1 MDTNAWDLA
10 GVIVRAI
17 TYGATFG
24 AAGGVFFL
32 AYSHSLIS
40 DLARLRIRRL
50 IGFLILVA
58 VSSSV
63 LRIPLTAGS
72 MSGEIG
78 GVFDRG
84 LWSMIWHA
92 GEGRATVIR
101 VAGLAIVG
109 AAFLFN
115 RGSTVPAILGAA
127 IAATSFAWIGHP
139 HALRSNVLAQI
150 LVGVHLLG
158 VAFWLGALAPLL
170 LVCRDRAPSYI
181 AATALRFGLAAVFV
195 VSLLIAAG
203 AGLLWMLLGT
213 VSELWTSPYGRVVS
227 VKIGIVGCLL
237 SAAAFNKLNLTPRLR
252 VGESQARLSL
262 RRSIWLEIILACAIL
277 IATATL
283 ATVLS
288 PEKLG

>member
-1 MDTNAWDLA
+1 
-10 GVIVRAI
+10 
-17 TYGATFG
+17 
-24 AAGGVFFL
+24 
-32 AYSHSLIS
+32 
-40 DLARLRIRRL
+40 
-50 IGFLILVA
+50 LILVA
-58 VSSSV
+58 AFGSL

-72 MSGEIG
+72 MNGEIG
-78 GVFDRG
+78 GMFDRG
-84 LWSMIWHA
+84 LWTMIWHA
-92 GEGRATVIR
+92 GEGRATAIR
-101 VAGLAIVG
+101 VGGLMIVG
-109 AAFLFN
+109 AAVLFN

-170 LVCRDRAPSYI
+170 LVSRDRAPSYI
-181 AATALRFGLAAVFV
+181 TATALRFGRAAVFV

-213 VSELWTSPYGRVVS
+213 VSELWTSPYGRAVS

-252 VGESQARLSL
+252 IGDSQARLSL

-277 IATATL
+277 ISTATL

-288 PEKLG
+288 PQTLG